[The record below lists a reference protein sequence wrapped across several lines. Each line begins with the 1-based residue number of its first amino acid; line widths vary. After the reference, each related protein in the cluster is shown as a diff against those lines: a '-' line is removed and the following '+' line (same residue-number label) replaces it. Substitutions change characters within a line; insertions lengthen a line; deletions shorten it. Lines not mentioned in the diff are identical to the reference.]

1 MQGDRGG
8 GGEPCKKASTRQRRP
23 QSREALLQSSHT
35 TIAHMYAVVVVTE
48 ENRSANKMLQAN
60 CEMTPEQGS
69 DWLLV
74 SFVLAV
80 RPQYRYSAT
89 AMASPA

>member
-1 MQGDRGG
+1 
-8 GGEPCKKASTRQRRP
+8 
-23 QSREALLQSSHT
+23 
-35 TIAHMYAVVVVTE
+35 MYAVVVVTE